1 MRVLH
6 ESFMLQ
12 SSSPANRYGS
22 IASEIYD
29 IDKPP
34 GRLPDT
40 AFYLDRLNGVEGPIL
55 EPACGSGRAML
66 PLLQAGNDVTGF
78 DASPDM
84 LERCRA
90 LCSAHGFAPDIS
102 QQTFEGFSYDRRFG
116 VIMMPMGSFT
126 LIGDFA
132 VAEAVLKRFFDH
144 LRPGGLLLLDIQM
157 LAMLAEERPDRRS
170 WTAENGDLLTI
181 EGQRVTTDW
190 MRQRADY
197 RIRYERWRDNKLIAA
212 ELEPMVQ
219 RYWGHE
225 EMRLCLLKAG
235 FTNIVLHPSF
245 RRGDRPRQFDRTITF
260 EAVRP

>member
-1 MRVLH
+1 M
-6 ESFMLQ
+6 F
-12 SSSPANRYGS
+12 SSTSPANRYGS
-22 IASEIYD
+22 IAAEIYD

-40 AFYLDRLNGVEGPIL
+40 AFYLDRLKEVAGPIL
-55 EPACGSGRAML
+55 EPACGTGRAML
-66 PLLQAGNDVTGF
+66 PLLQAGHDVTGF
-78 DASPDM
+78 DLSPDM

-90 LCSAHGFAPDIS
+90 LCATHGFAPDIS
-102 QQTFEGFSYDRRFG
+102 QQTLEGFRYDRRFG
-116 VIMMPMGSFT
+116 VVMMPVGSFT

-132 VAEAVLKRFFDH
+132 TAQAVLKRFFDH
-144 LRPGGLLLLDIQM
+144 LRPGGLLLLDMQM

-197 RIRYERWRDNKLIAA
+197 RIRYERWRDNKLVAA
-212 ELEPMVQ
+212 EMEPMVQ

-225 EMRLCLLKAG
+225 EMRMALKAAG
-235 FTNIVLHPSF
+235 FTDIVLHPSY
-245 RRGDRPRQFDRTITF
+245 RRGDRPRQYDRTITF